1 MQRCILCERHL
12 THINVFPHTHTLI
25 SRLITTFL
33 SATLGTCINLR
44 NIKEINCNCVTEKR
58 DRDQDRWWNT
68 DSECW
73 IIVTHLKASL
83 SFSYFPKMTQT
94 GWLSPCSEDS
104 LSGGDVSPS
113 SSTSCPLP
121 CGILAPGCCK
131 QAADPGLFFLS
142 FLTATG
148 SCLFQHSCV
157 PLSPLVAGNNS
168 MHTQVHQRKLP
179 LTALQGHYGVCES
192 NAPSFSQKV

>member
-1 MQRCILCERHL
+1 ML
-12 THINVFPHTHTLI
+12 F
-25 SRLITTFL
+25 
-33 SATLGTCINLR
+33 TCIHLI
-44 NIKEINCNCVTEKR
+44 NIKEINCNCVTKKR
-58 DRDQDRWWNT
+58 DRDQDRWRHT
-68 DSECW
+68 DSECR
-73 IIVTHLKASL
+73 IIVKHLKASL

-148 SCLFQHSCV
+148 LCLFQHSCV

-168 MHTQVHQRKLP
+168 MHTQVHQRNCHWLHYKDMTEFVRVMHYHLVRKFWIAVLEVCILVI
-179 LTALQGHYGVCES
+179 LTAQVPKRAQLQML
-192 NAPSFSQKV
+192 P